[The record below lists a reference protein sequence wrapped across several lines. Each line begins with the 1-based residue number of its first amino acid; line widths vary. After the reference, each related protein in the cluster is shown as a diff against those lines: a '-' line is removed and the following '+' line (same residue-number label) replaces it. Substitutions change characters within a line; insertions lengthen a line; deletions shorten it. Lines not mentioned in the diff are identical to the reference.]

1 MAVKRPWVLPNDVK
15 SYTSH
20 KEVSERSDEKLTFD
34 IARAEMKI
42 IHITNNKFAEYD
54 EIPEPVKMA
63 VILVAEAYA
72 KNDIEAAKKKIKSE
86 SFDDYSYTVEAG
98 TISLDRSV
106 GDSMY
111 LNIGLQAVDS
121 AEKFY
126 ISIVA
131 R

>member
-1 MAVKRPWVLPNDVK
+1 MAVKRPWVLPKDVK

-20 KEVSERSDEKLTFD
+20 KDVSERADEKMMFD

-54 EIPEPVKMA
+54 KIPEPVKMA

-86 SFDDYSYTVEAG
+86 TFDDYSYTVEAG
-98 TISLDRSV
+98 TISLDSLDLEELLEDYIITD
-106 GDSMY
+106 G
-111 LNIGLQAVDS
+111 IGKTVMKLR
-121 AEKFY
+121 
-126 ISIVA
+126 IL
-131 R
+131 

>member
-1 MAVKRPWVLPNDVK
+1 MAVERPWILPEDVK

-20 KEVSERSDEKLTFD
+20 KEVAERSDERLKFD

-42 IHITNNKFAEYD
+42 IHITNNKFTNCE

-86 SFDDYSYTVEAG
+86 SFDDYSYTLESG
-98 TISLDRSV
+98 TINLDSLDLEELLRDYIITD
-106 GDSMY
+106 G
-111 LNIGLQAVDS
+111 IG
-121 AEKFY
+121 K
-126 ISIVA
+126 IVMKL
-131 R
+131 RIL

>member
-63 VILVAEAYA
+63 VILVTEAYA

-86 SFDDYSYTVEAG
+86 SFDDYSYIITDGIGKTVMRLR
-98 TISLDRSV
+98 IL
-106 GDSMY
+106 
-111 LNIGLQAVDS
+111 
-121 AEKFY
+121 
-126 ISIVA
+126 
-131 R
+131 

>member
-1 MAVKRPWVLPNDVK
+1 MAVERPWVFPNDVK

-20 KEVSERSDEKLTFD
+20 KEVSERPDEKLAFD

-42 IHITNNKFAEYD
+42 IHITNNKFADCE

-86 SFDDYSYTVEAG
+86 TFDDYSYTVEAG
-98 TISLDRSV
+98 TISLDSLDLEELLAEYIITD
-106 GDSMY
+106 G
-111 LNIGLQAVDS
+111 IGKTVMRL
-121 AEKFY
+121 
-126 ISIVA
+126 
-131 R
+131 RML

>member
-86 SFDDYSYTVEAG
+86 SFDDYSYTAG
-98 TISLDRSV
+98 TISLDSLDLEELLADYIITD
-106 GDSMY
+106 G
-111 LNIGLQAVDS
+111 IGKTVMRLR
-121 AEKFY
+121 
-126 ISIVA
+126 IL
-131 R
+131 

>member
-54 EIPEPVKMA
+54 EIPEPVRMA

-98 TISLDRSV
+98 TISLDSLDLEELLADYIITD
-106 GDSMY
+106 G
-111 LNIGLQAVDS
+111 IGKTVMLLR
-121 AEKFY
+121 
-126 ISIVA
+126 IL
-131 R
+131 

>member
-54 EIPEPVKMA
+54 EIPEPVRMA

-72 KNDIEAAKKKIKSE
+72 KNDMKRQRRKSK
-86 SFDDYSYTVEAG
+86 ANLL
-98 TISLDRSV
+98 TIILT
-106 GDSMY
+106 
-111 LNIGLQAVDS
+111 L
-121 AEKFY
+121 
-126 ISIVA
+126 
-131 R
+131 

>member
-1 MAVKRPWVLPNDVK
+1 MAAERPWILPEDVK

-20 KEVSERSDEKLTFD
+20 KEVAERSDERLKFD

-42 IHITNNKFAEYD
+42 IHITNNKFTGCE

-86 SFDDYSYTVEAG
+86 SFDDYSYTLESG
-98 TISLDRSV
+98 TISLDSLDLEELLRDYIITD
-106 GDSMY
+106 G
-111 LNIGLQAVDS
+111 IG
-121 AEKFY
+121 K
-126 ISIVA
+126 IVMKL
-131 R
+131 RIL

>member
-1 MAVKRPWVLPNDVK
+1 MAVERPWVLPNDVK
-15 SYTSH
+15 RYTSH
-20 KEVSERSDEKLTFD
+20 KEVSERPDEKLAFD

-42 IHITNNKFAEYD
+42 IHITNNKFAGYD

-98 TISLDRSV
+98 TISLDSLDLEELLAEYIITD
-106 GDSMY
+106 G
-111 LNIGLQAVDS
+111 IGKTVMRL
-121 AEKFY
+121 
-126 ISIVA
+126 
-131 R
+131 RML

>member
-63 VILVAEAYA
+63 VILVAEASVLIA
-72 KNDIEAAKKKIKSE
+72 LIWKNYWLITSLQMESE
-86 SFDDYSYTVEAG
+86 K
-98 TISLDRSV
+98 
-106 GDSMY
+106 
-111 LNIGLQAVDS
+111 Q
-121 AEKFY
+121 
-126 ISIVA
+126 
-131 R
+131 

>member
-1 MAVKRPWVLPNDVK
+1 MK

-98 TISLDRSV
+98 TISLDSLDLEELLADYIITD
-106 GDSMY
+106 G
-111 LNIGLQAVDS
+111 IGKTVMRLR
-121 AEKFY
+121 
-126 ISIVA
+126 IL
-131 R
+131 